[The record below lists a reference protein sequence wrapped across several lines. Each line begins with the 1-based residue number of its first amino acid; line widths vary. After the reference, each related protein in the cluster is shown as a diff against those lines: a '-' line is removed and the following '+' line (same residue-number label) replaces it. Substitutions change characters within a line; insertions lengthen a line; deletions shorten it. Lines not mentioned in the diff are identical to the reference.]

1 MNTGSCNSS
10 LGPIYQICEYLATR
24 ISNRLWY
31 CLHHHTIGWEAAFH
45 GCWSCGWAE
54 AQEQHFKF
62 FQTKKS
68 GRRWLAA
75 LITKLWQVAWDMWEH
90 RNGILTDQE
99 QGQLAQLLKREIQ
112 QEYSRGF
119 QSLPS
124 DLRRSTQ
131 IPMEQLLERPLKQQQ
146 TWLGRIQD
154 GRNFGEAEEQQA
166 RRQVRAQQ
174 RFMANWSA
182 SAQQS

>member
-1 MNTGSCNSS
+1 
-10 LGPIYQICEYLATR
+10 
-24 ISNRLWY
+24 
-31 CLHHHTIGWEAAFH
+31 
-45 GCWSCGWAE
+45 
-54 AQEQHFKF
+54 
-62 FQTKKS
+62 
-68 GRRWLAA
+68 
-75 LITKLWQVAWDMWEH
+75 MWEH

-99 QGQLAQLLKREIQ
+99 KGQLAQLLKREIQ
-112 QEYSRGF
+112 QEYSQGF

-166 RRQVRAQQ
+166 RRQVRVQQ
-174 RFMANWSA
+174 CFMANWSA
-182 SAQQS
+182 STQQS